1 MSDIDALK
9 PSCAIEEINIL
20 NLQTALVNTD
30 NQDIKV
36 VYNNLNVASRN
47 HLRSFDNALKL
58 VGITYVPQYL
68 TAEAYQAI
76 VSTHI
81 ERGN

>member
-1 MSDIDALK
+1 LSDIEALK
-9 PSCAIEEINIL
+9 ASCAIEEIDIL
-20 NLQTALVNTD
+20 DLQTTQVNID

-47 HLRSFDNALKL
+47 HLRSFANALTL

-76 VSTHI
+76 VSTPI